1 MRYDPPAKTPPPGP
15 APTNNEKT
23 GGKSLRKLV
32 WRVLVPTAVVLLG
45 ALAGVGFAGMIRMP
59 RVDSLA
65 DFTPS
70 LITEL
75 FDRDGRVFAT
85 YAREKR
91 VLLDEGEIPE
101 LLQQA
106 ILAAE
111 DANFFQHGGVDA
123 QGVARA
129 AFKNLG
135 AGRKAMG
142 GSTITMQ
149 LARQLYLNPKK
160 TWRRKIEEALL
171 AVELEKTYAKQQ
183 ILTLYANLIFFGHGN
198 YGFEAAARSFFDKSV
213 EELTLP
219 EAAMLAGIP
228 QRPST
233 YSPYRRPDLV
243 LARRDYVLRRMWEE
257 GFVTE
262 EEYRAATTQ
271 PLQVVPR
278 RPQDLLAPYFSEE
291 VRRYLEAQYGAEGL
305 LQRGLQ
311 VATTLDPQIQ
321 RAAEE
326 ALRTGLLRLDHRKG
340 WRGPLYRVED
350 VDLETHQL
358 ASWSQH
364 EVIPGAWLEGLVVK
378 SNTRST
384 EVRIANSTFELT
396 AEGID
401 WTRRERASD
410 LLKAGDVAWFRIELP
425 EEGEGEPLLV
435 LEQEP
440 ELEGAALVLESS
452 SGAVRAMVGGWDFE
466 RSSFNRATQA
476 KRQVGSAFKAF
487 VYGAALENG
496 FTAADTI
503 FDSPVIFEGANNVP
517 NYSPRN
523 FYRQYNGIV
532 TLRRALEKSM
542 NVSSVKLM
550 DMVGAERVID
560 LARRFGVTTDLQPYP
575 SLALGAAELIPLELA
590 AAYATIANQ
599 GIYVEPYLIESITTP
614 DGHTL
619 EQHRMRAHKAMEADV
634 AFVLTHMLAGVID
647 RGTGA
652 SVAGLDLDLGGKT
665 GTTDIYT
672 DAWFVGF
679 TPRYTLL
686 SWVGYDVPRSLGRN
700 MTGAEAAL
708 PIWKMMVESGLEDG
722 WLTPGGQFS
731 PPPGVALQ
739 RIEYSTGLLPG
750 PGAGQVI
757 DEAFIQGTQPARQ
770 YEPEWARIMRMPWY
784 QQRPYYIP
792 KAGERM
798 PEDVEDW
805 TLIREVWAEKD
816 KKEKERRQ

>member
-1 MRYDPPAKTPPPGP
+1 MRYDPPAKNPPDRSTEP
-15 APTNNEKT
+15 ADGNAGST
-23 GGKSLRKLV
+23 SRRKLL
-32 WRVLVPTAVVLLG
+32 WRIFVPTAAVLLG

-65 DFTPS
+65 DFTPA

-91 VLLDEGEIPE
+91 VLLDEGQLPE

-129 AFKNLG
+129 VFKNLG

-149 LARQLYLNPKK
+149 LARQLYLNPTK

-171 AVELEKTYAKQQ
+171 AVELEKTYSKQQ
-183 ILTLYANLIFFGHGN
+183 ILTLYANLIFLGHGN

-243 LARRDYVLRRMWEE
+243 LTRRDYVLRRMWEE
-257 GFVTE
+257 GFVSE
-262 EEYRAATTQ
+262 AEYRAATTL
-271 PLQVVPR
+271 PLQVTPR
-278 RPQDLLAPYFSEE
+278 QPKDLLAPYFSEE

-311 VATTLDPQIQ
+311 VVTTLDPQIQ
-321 RAAEE
+321 RAAES

-340 WRGPLYRVED
+340 WRGPLYRVDD

-358 ASWSQH
+358 ASWSQQ
-364 EVIPGAWLEGLVVK
+364 EVIPGEWLEGLVVI
-378 SNTRST
+378 SNRSST
-384 EVRIANSTFELT
+384 QVRIANSTFELT
-396 AEGID
+396 PEGIE
-401 WTRRERASD
+401 WTRRERASEV
-410 LLKAGDVAWFRIELP
+410 LKAGDVAWFRIELP
-425 EEGEGEPLLV
+425 AEGEGDPKLF

-440 ELEGAALVLESS
+440 VLEGAAIVLESS

-476 KRQVGSAFKAF
+476 KRQVGSAFKSF

-503 FDSPVIFEGANNVP
+503 FDAPVIFEGANNVP

-523 FYRQYNGIV
+523 FYRQYNGIT

-542 NVSSVKLM
+542 NVSTVKLL
-550 DMVGAERVID
+550 DMVGADRVID
-560 LARRFGVTTDLQPYP
+560 LARRCGITTDLQPYP
-575 SLALGAAELIPLELA
+575 SLALGAAEIIPLELA

-599 GIYVEPYLIESITTP
+599 GIFVEPYLIESITTP

-619 EQHRMRAHKAMEADV
+619 EQHRMRANKAMEADV
-634 AFVLTHMLAGVID
+634 AYVLTHMLAGVVD
-647 RGTGA
+647 RGTA
-652 SVAGLDLDLGGKT
+652 VSVANLDHDLAGKT

-672 DAWFVGF
+672 DAWFAGF
-679 TPRYTLL
+679 TPRFTLL

-708 PIWKMMVESGLEDG
+708 PIWKLMVESGLEDG
-722 WLTPGGQFS
+722 WLSPGAQFS
-731 PPPGVALQ
+731 PPPGVVLQ

-750 PGAGQVI
+750 PGAGQI
-757 DEAFIQGTQPARQ
+757 IEEAFIQGTQPARH
-770 YEPEWARIMRMPWY
+770 YEPQWARVMRMPWY

-805 TLIREVWAEKD
+805 TLIQEVWAEKD
-816 KKEKERRQ
+816 KKEQEMK